1 MDNKKAM
8 YLITLEATY
17 SRDYSYCNDYSYC
30 IEKIETE
37 SDLIYRVGLLKV
49 EYFLDISKMLNFT
62 TLEILERLELVLKNH
77 VENIYRNEN
86 YIEIYN
92 EAYEG
97 NHELNFMIFSTA
109 ADAKI
114 EALKLQKELNN
125 ERLNIL

>member
-97 NHELNFMIFSTA
+97 NHELNFMIFSTE
-109 ADAKI
+109 ADAKT